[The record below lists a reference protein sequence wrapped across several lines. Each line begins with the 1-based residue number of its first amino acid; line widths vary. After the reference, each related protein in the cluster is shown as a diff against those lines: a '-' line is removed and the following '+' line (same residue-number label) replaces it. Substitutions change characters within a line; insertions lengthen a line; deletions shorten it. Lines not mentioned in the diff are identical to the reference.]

1 VEAAVGEGVEEAAA
15 APGVGAAVGREW
27 RSPGRVVVA
36 GERVEVA
43 GRWIWGEG
51 GGVRRRI

>member
-43 GRWIWGEG
+43 GRGIWGEG